1 MKLQEN
7 EMKLAENGEFLFRNR
22 LGSGEG
28 DSRGKN
34 DPFGASKRPAR
45 AYLGFMAQLT
55 CVSDGY
61 WV

>member
-7 EMKLAENGEFLFRNR
+7 EMKLAEYGEFLLRNR

-34 DPFGASKRPAR
+34 DPFGASKK
-45 AYLGFMAQLT
+45 
-55 CVSDGY
+55 
-61 WV
+61 